1 MVNWWTSPLDAV
13 TRDHF
18 EPVNFGYHGIV
29 PIGYTAFAFALGA
42 TTGVLLRRTVPA
54 MGATLVGFVVARL
67 AVEHLVRPN
76 LASPLH
82 QSLSVVRTGFGSLN
96 LQYPAHTVS
105 LIPPAETMPNSWVLP
120 TAVVD
125 RSGHALTGPHL
136 RQSCPRYAEAG
147 PATIQSIHATCM
159 NKLLSASYHTV
170 VTYQPASRFWPLQW
184 AEMGKIL
191 AAALALCT
199 LTYWWLR
206 RQYA

>member
-67 AVEHLVRPN
+67 AVEHSVRPN

-170 VTYQPASRFWPLQW
+170 VTYQPASRFWPFQW